1 MWQERAVNCIIYIS
15 LLALQGIANG
25 SDELGNLLLLDRN
38 EQRDDKEFI
47 QVRLYKPT
55 AKQASYKKDIRCKP
69 CIGFL
74 AAISQLSV
82 RLYSGSFKEMWLNVG
97 TNLMRSKLLIAWL
110 ITLQAAIRRGVLKHD
125 KHSTNAVL

>member
-1 MWQERAVNCIIYIS
+1 MNQQ

-74 AAISQLSV
+74 AAISQL
-82 RLYSGSFKEMWLNVG
+82 
-97 TNLMRSKLLIAWL
+97 RSKLLKV
-110 ITLQAAIRRGVLKHD
+110 TLLVQLFTGSIIPKGVLKHQVWL
-125 KHSTNAVL
+125 HLIYRLCYSYAAGAATR